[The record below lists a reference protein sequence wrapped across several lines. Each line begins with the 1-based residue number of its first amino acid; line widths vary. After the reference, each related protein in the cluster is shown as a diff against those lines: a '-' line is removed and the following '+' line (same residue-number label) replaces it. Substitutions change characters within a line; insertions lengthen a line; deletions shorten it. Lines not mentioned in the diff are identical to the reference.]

1 MSLYLQ
7 LCAQRFS
14 RMIQFSLICDNGHS
28 FDSWFKSA
36 KAFEKLNSAG
46 MVSCSLCGSVQV
58 EKAIMAPRV
67 RTSKQ
72 QTPSLKAENSPA
84 EQALKELRNYVEKN
98 SDYVGADFAKEARDI
113 HEGNSPERSIFG
125 EAKPEEA
132 KKLLEDGI
140 PVTPLPFSP
149 KRKSN

>member
-1 MSLYLQ
+1 
-7 LCAQRFS
+7 
-14 RMIQFSLICDNGHS
+14 MIQFSLICDNGHS

-72 QTPSLKAENSPA
+72 QTPSLRAENSPA

-98 SDYVGADFAKEARDI
+98 SDYIDQYLT
-113 HEGNSPERSIFG
+113 S
-125 EAKPEEA
+125 
-132 KKLLEDGI
+132 LETFF
-140 PVTPLPFSP
+140 TPLNMEIRSWIHNNL
-149 KRKSN
+149 SC

>member
-1 MSLYLQ
+1 
-7 LCAQRFS
+7 
-14 RMIQFSLICDNGHS
+14 MIQFSLICNRGHS

-36 KAFEKLNSAG
+36 SAFEKLNSAR
-46 MVSCSLCGSVQV
+46 MVSCSLCGSVEV

-67 RTSKQ
+67 TTSKQ
-72 QTPSLKAENSPA
+72 QAPSLKSENSPA
-84 EQALKELRNYVEKN
+84 EQALKELRTYVEKN
-98 SDYVGADFAKEARDI
+98 SDYVGKDFVKEARDM

-125 EAKPEEA
+125 EAKPAEA

-140 PVTPLPFSP
+140 PITPLPFSP

>member
-1 MSLYLQ
+1 
-7 LCAQRFS
+7 
-14 RMIQFSLICDNGHS
+14 MIQFSLICDNGHS

-36 KAFEKLNSAG
+36 EAFEKLNLAG

-84 EQALKELRNYVEKN
+84 QQALKELRSYVEKN